1 MSVRMNQWL
10 KARQYLE
17 RSLALAPT
25 ASAWEALGD
34 AYAGQGDAAL
44 AQRCYRNAIA
54 IARGDNSEALP
65 ATPIV
70 GGRLDTRPI
79 AIEERDVHGVPR
91 LRE

>member
-1 MSVRMNQWL
+1 MCVRLKIWT

-17 RSLALAPT
+17 RSLALAPS

-34 AYAGQGDAAL
+34 TYTDIGDAAL

-54 IARGDNSEALP
+54 LARGDNAEPLP
-65 ATPIV
+65 VAGSV

-79 AIEERDVHGVPR
+79 AIEERDAHGVPR